1 LKAIEADDYDSLPAE
16 TFLKGFLRSYAQSIG
31 LDPQEAM
38 LVYEQS
44 KVSEAPGEKDYS
56 KKTSTP
62 AKEKSSKS
70 INVKLVTAGV
80 AVAVCLIVLIYFVF
94 ISGDEGEPRKKNNTG
109 GETGKIES
117 TTALKI
123 GESNDA
129 RNHNGGRLTEFSQP
143 GGEGSSPA
151 AKLTILP
158 MRMAP
163 QAGWNREKGST
174 TIEERDTTLQ

>member
-1 LKAIEADDYDSLPAE
+1 MESVGSYIKRERDIRGITLEDISRSTKISIRFLKAIEADDYDSLPAE

-94 ISGDEGEPRKKNNTG
+94 ISGDEGEPRKK
-109 GETGKIES
+109 K
-117 TTALKI
+117 
-123 GESNDA
+123 
-129 RNHNGGRLTEFSQP
+129 
-143 GGEGSSPA
+143 
-151 AKLTILP
+151 
-158 MRMAP
+158 
-163 QAGWNREKGST
+163 
-174 TIEERDTTLQ
+174 